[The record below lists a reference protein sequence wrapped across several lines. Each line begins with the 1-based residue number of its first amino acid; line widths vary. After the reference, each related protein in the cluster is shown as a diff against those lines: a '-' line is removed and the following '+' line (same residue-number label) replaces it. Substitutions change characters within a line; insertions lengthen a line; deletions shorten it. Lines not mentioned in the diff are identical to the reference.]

1 MACSGDDKRH
11 PSRVCSQ
18 SPNRNECL
26 HRQLKASLISII
38 VNPDWANKLP
48 LDMLGLI
55 TTIEQ
60 DVECCP
66 AELVYETTLR
76 LPGDFFASGK
86 YGPTD

>member
-1 MACSGDDKRH
+1 
-11 PSRVCSQ
+11 
-18 SPNRNECL
+18 
-26 HRQLKASLISII
+26 
-38 VNPDWANKLP
+38 
-48 LDMLGLI
+48 MLGLI